1 MCQTTSSNVFFH
13 TFDTPHSTPPF
24 SGIAPKDIREAI
36 DPAISEALKEVEA
49 IAKNSE
55 PATMEN
61 TIVAL
66 EKSGQTLER
75 LLGVAYPLMEAD
87 GNDEL
92 DEIAIEMAPKLS
104 DYSTRITLDEDLWKR
119 VKSVYDRRESLD
131 LDRDDAML
139 LKNTYESF
147 ALSGAELKGEDRER
161 LKKVKSELSELTTKF
176 GQNVTNE
183 LKTYRI
189 KLKRSDLDGV
199 PAHITDEAAKLA
211 KEEGG
216 SDDDCTLTLA
226 QPTYFAF
233 MKSSPRRDL
242 REKMWRLYSCR
253 NTSGNFSNMEIVKR
267 ISALRLEI
275 AQLLGAKTFAEHKLR
290 RTMAGTPS
298 AVYDLLDR
306 LKEAYREPQQR
317 EMKRLKEFAAALE
330 GQPVDIMPWDYSY
343 YSNKLREK
351 EYAYDEEAMR
361 PYFELDR
368 VIEGVWGLANRLY
381 GITLSERND
390 IDVYHPDVKAWEVN
404 DADGSYL
411 GILYTDFFPR
421 PNKRPGAWMT
431 NFKEQWTDA
440 DGNDSRPLVSIVMN
454 FTKPVAGKPSLLTP
468 GEVSTFLHEFGH
480 ALHGLLTRGRY
491 ASLSGT
497 NVYRDFVELPSQ
509 FNENFLH
516 NKEFLNSFARHYK
529 TGEAL
534 PEAMID
540 KMIAASQYGAAYACM
555 RQLLFGYLDMAWHTT
570 TGEVADAAEF
580 EREAVKDVAMFDDI
594 EGTMVS
600 TQFNHIFSGGYAA
613 GYYSYKWA
621 EVLDADAF
629 SVFERNGIFDRDTA
643 MRFRKTILECGGSV
657 NPSELYRDF
666 RGQDP
671 DIEALLHRDGIK

>member
-1 MCQTTSSNVFFH
+1 MCDNMTPKVFFQP
-13 TFDTPHSTPPF
+13 FDTLHTTPPF
-24 SGIAPKDIREAI
+24 SKISPDTIREAFE
-36 DPAISEALKEVEA
+36 PALNEALGEIEA
-49 IAKNSE
+49 IADNSE
-55 PATMEN
+55 PPTMQN

-66 EKSGQTLER
+66 ERSGATLDR
-75 LLGVAYPLMEAD
+75 VLGIAYPLMDAD
-87 GNDEL
+87 GNDAL
-92 DEIAIEMAPKLS
+92 DEIAMEIAPKLS
-104 DYSTRITLDEDLWKR
+104 EFSTRITLNEALWHR
-119 VKSVYDRRESLD
+119 VKAVYDKRDTLNLD
-131 LDRDDAML
+131 CDDAML
-139 LKNTYESF
+139 LKNTYDSF
-147 ALSGAELKGEDRER
+147 ALSGAELVGEDRER
-161 LKKVKSELSELTTKF
+161 LKQLKSELSELTTRF

-189 KLKRSDLDGV
+189 KLKKSDLEGV
-199 PAHITDEAAKLA
+199 PEHLVEEAAQLA

-216 SDDDCTLTLA
+216 DDDDCTLTLA

-242 REKMWRLYSCR
+242 REKMWRLYSGR
-253 NTSGNFSNMEIVKR
+253 NTAGEFSNMEIVKR

-290 RTMAGTPS
+290 RTMAGTPE

-317 EMKRLKEFAAALE
+317 EMNRLKEFAAALE
-330 GQPVDIMPWDYSY
+330 GQPIDIMPWDYSY

-361 PYFELDR
+361 PYFELDN
-368 VIEGVWGLANRLY
+368 VTAGVWGLANRLY
-381 GITLSERND
+381 GITLTENKN
-390 IDVYHPDVKAWEVN
+390 IEVYHPDVKAWEVT

-411 GILYTDFFPR
+411 GVLYTDFFPR

-431 NFKEQWTDA
+431 NFKEQWTEA
-440 DGNDSRPLVSIVMN
+440 DGNDSRPHVSIVMN

-491 ASLSGT
+491 SSLSGT

-516 NKEFLNSFARHYK
+516 NKEFLSSFARHYE
-529 TGEAL
+529 TGDAL

-540 KMIAASQYGAAYACM
+540 KMIAASRYGAAYACM
-555 RQLLFGYLDMAWHTT
+555 RQLLFGYLDMAWHTVT
-570 TGEVADAAEF
+570 SEIGNASEF
-580 EREAVKDVAMFDDI
+580 EREAIKSVAMFDDV

-629 SVFERNGIFDRDTA
+629 SVFEKDGIFNRDIA
-643 MRFRKTILECGGSV
+643 CRFRKTILESGGSV
-657 NPSELYRDF
+657 NPADLYREF

-671 DIEALLHRDGIK
+671 TIEALLHRDGIK

>member
-1 MCQTTSSNVFFH
+1 MCDSMTPKVFFQP
-13 TFDTPHSTPPF
+13 FDTLHTTPPF
-24 SGIAPKDIREAI
+24 SKISPETIKEAFE
-36 DPAISEALKEVEA
+36 PALKEALDEIEA
-49 IAKNSE
+49 IADNSE
-55 PATMEN
+55 PPTMQN

-66 EKSGQTLER
+66 ERSGATLDR
-75 LLGVAYPLMEAD
+75 VLGIAYPLMDAD
-87 GNDEL
+87 GNDAL
-92 DEIAIEMAPKLS
+92 DEIAMEMAPKLS
-104 DYSTRITLDEDLWKR
+104 EFSTRITLNEALWHR
-119 VKSVYDRRESLD
+119 VKAVYDKRDTLNLD
-131 LDRDDAML
+131 CDDAML
-139 LKNTYESF
+139 LKNTYDSF
-147 ALSGAELKGEDRER
+147 ALSGAELVGEDRER
-161 LKKVKSELSELTTKF
+161 LKQLKSELSELTTRF

-189 KLKRSDLDGV
+189 KLKKSDLEGV
-199 PAHITDEAAKLA
+199 PEHLVEEAAQLA

-216 SDDDCTLTLA
+216 DDDDCTLTLA

-242 REKMWRLYSCR
+242 REKMWRLYSGR
-253 NTSGNFSNMEIVKR
+253 NTAGEFSNMEIVKR

-290 RTMAGTPS
+290 RTMAGTPE

-317 EMKRLKEFAAALE
+317 EMNRLKKFAAALE
-330 GQPVDIMPWDYSY
+330 GQPIDIMPWDYSY

-361 PYFELDR
+361 PYFELSH
-368 VIEGVWGLANRLY
+368 VTCGVWGLANRLY
-381 GITLSERND
+381 GITLTENKN
-390 IDVYHPDVKAWEVN
+390 IEVYHPDVKAWEVT

-411 GILYTDFFPR
+411 GVLYTDFFPR

-431 NFKEQWTDA
+431 NFKEQWTEA
-440 DGNDSRPLVSIVMN
+440 DGSDSRPHVSIVMN

-491 ASLSGT
+491 SSLSGT

-516 NKEFLNSFARHYK
+516 NKEFLSSFARHYE
-529 TGEAL
+529 TGDAL

-540 KMIAASQYGAAYACM
+540 KMIAASRYGAAYACM
-555 RQLLFGYLDMAWHTT
+555 RQLLFGYLDMAWHTA
-570 TGEVADAAEF
+570 TGEIGDASEF
-580 EREAVKDVAMFDDI
+580 ERAAIKDVAMFDDV

-629 SVFERNGIFDRDTA
+629 SVFEKNGIFDQKTA
-643 MRFRKTILECGGSV
+643 IRFRKTILERGGSV
-657 NPSELYRDF
+657 NPGELYREF
-666 RGQDP
+666 RGQEP
-671 DIEALLHRDGIK
+671 AIEALLHRDGIK

>member
-1 MCQTTSSNVFFH
+1 
-13 TFDTPHSTPPF
+13 
-24 SGIAPKDIREAI
+24 I
-36 DPAISEALKEVEA
+36 EA
-49 IAKNSE
+49 IADNSE
-55 PATMEN
+55 PPTMQN

-66 EKSGQTLER
+66 ERSGATLDR
-75 LLGVAYPLMEAD
+75 VLGIAYPLMDAD
-87 GNDEL
+87 GNDAL
-92 DEIAIEMAPKLS
+92 DEIAMEMAPKLS
-104 DYSTRITLDEDLWKR
+104 EFSTRITLNEALWHR
-119 VKSVYDRRESLD
+119 VKAVYDKRDTLNLD
-131 LDRDDAML
+131 CDDAML
-139 LKNTYESF
+139 LKNTYDSF
-147 ALSGAELKGEDRER
+147 ALSGAELVGEDRER
-161 LKKVKSELSELTTKF
+161 LKQLKSELSELTTRF

-189 KLKRSDLDGV
+189 KLKKSDLEGV
-199 PAHITDEAAKLA
+199 PEHLVEEAAQLA

-216 SDDDCTLTLA
+216 DDDDCTLTLA

-242 REKMWRLYSCR
+242 REKMWRLYSGR
-253 NTSGNFSNMEIVKR
+253 NTAGEFSNMEIVKR

-290 RTMAGTPS
+290 RTMAGTPE

-317 EMKRLKEFAAALE
+317 EMNRLKKFAAALE
-330 GQPVDIMPWDYSY
+330 GQPIDIMPWDYSY

-361 PYFELDR
+361 PYFELSH
-368 VIEGVWGLANRLY
+368 VTCGVWGLANRLY
-381 GITLSERND
+381 GITLTENKN
-390 IDVYHPDVKAWEVN
+390 IEVYHPDVKAWEVT

-411 GILYTDFFPR
+411 GVLYTDFFPR

-431 NFKEQWTDA
+431 NFKEQWTEA
-440 DGNDSRPLVSIVMN
+440 DGSDSRPHVSIVMN

-491 ASLSGT
+491 SSLSGT

-516 NKEFLNSFARHYK
+516 NKEFLSSFARHYE
-529 TGEAL
+529 TGDAL

-540 KMIAASQYGAAYACM
+540 KMIAASRYGAAYACM
-555 RQLLFGYLDMAWHTT
+555 RQLLFGYLDMAWHTA
-570 TGEVADAAEF
+570 TGEIGDASEF
-580 EREAVKDVAMFDDI
+580 ERAAIKDVAMFDDV

-629 SVFERNGIFDRDTA
+629 SVFEKNGIFDQKTA
-643 MRFRKTILECGGSV
+643 IRFRKTILERGGSV
-657 NPSELYRDF
+657 NPGELYREF
-666 RGQDP
+666 RGQEP
-671 DIEALLHRDGIK
+671 AIEALLHRDGIK